1 MFPIQ
6 RIPGNAPTRSW
17 GSAYRDL
24 VWALGMSDDFTLDFE
39 GQAARAFANLDEGLA
54 AAGTDRTRLLS
65 VQVYLYDVNAWK
77 AVFDKMWAA
86 WIGEDPQ
93 HWPMRS
99 CVQVTFAGGNK
110 IELLAVAAR
119 EEAAAPAA

>member
-6 RIPGNAPTRSW
+6 RVPGNVPTRSW

-24 VWALGMSDDFTLDFE
+24 VCALGMSDDFTLDFE
-39 GQAARAFANLDEGLA
+39 GQAVRAFANLDAVLA

-65 VQVYLYDVNAWK
+65 VQVYLHDVNACK
-77 AVFDKMWAA
+77 PSFDEKWAA
-86 WIGEDPQ
+86 WIGDEPQ
-93 HWPMRS
+93 NWPMRS
-99 CVQVTFAGGNK
+99 CVQVAFAGGNK

-119 EEAAAPAA
+119 READAPAA